1 VSNREP
7 WFEDSL
13 RRKGHHIEIL
23 LLLSAMAAFASWVAG
38 MVADAMDMACWLVP
52 HGAKRKLYSVLRLGR
67 EALVRQ
73 WPIDHVTQWL
83 EALRSPP
90 TM

>member
-1 VSNREP
+1 
-7 WFEDSL
+7 
-13 RRKGHHIEIL
+13 
-23 LLLSAMAAFASWVAG
+23 MAAFASWVAG
-38 MVADAMDMACWLVP
+38 MVADAMDMARWLVP

-73 WPIDHVTQWL
+73 WPTDPVTQWL

-90 TM
+90 DHVLHQMSFHA